1 MTLRVAVSA
10 AAVDKVA
17 VAGRMAQQGQKTSTL
32 QSQSHQQIRLAARV
46 STLQVSAA
54 AAAAA
59 SSFAA
64 AVGALLVVLASR
76 AAAWAAAV
84 AGAAVAVAALAG
96 RRLAAAEA

>member
-1 MTLRVAVSA
+1 VSA

-59 SSFAA
+59 SFAA